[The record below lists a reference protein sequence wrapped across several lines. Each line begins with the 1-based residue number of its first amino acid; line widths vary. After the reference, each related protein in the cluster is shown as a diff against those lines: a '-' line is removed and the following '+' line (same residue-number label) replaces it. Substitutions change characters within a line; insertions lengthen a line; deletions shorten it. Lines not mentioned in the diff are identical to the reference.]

1 MVSVV
6 IPCYNQGRFLGEAI
20 DSVLAQTHRSFEII
34 VVDDGST
41 DDTVE
46 VAGRYNGVRC
56 FSQAN
61 QGQGAARN
69 LGLTHVTG
77 EYVVFLDADDRLL
90 PDAFEIGLRH
100 LEAHPDCA
108 FTAGRCLVLGPDG
121 VRRER
126 SYGPVVVRDHYLML
140 LRNNYIWMPGTVLF
154 RTAIVREVGGFK
166 TTVSGAEDYDLYLRI
181 AQRHR
186 IWCHDQM
193 VAEYR
198 QHETN
203 TSRRPMLMIR
213 SSLKVMYGQR
223 ALIRGNAEAERAWRH
238 GFQRWQDD
246 YGEQLITAVRMQV
259 RAGEWRLA
267 IAGLARLLQ
276 YHPRGVLRHASR
288 KLHRVARGRRP
299 ETLDAPAQQQ
309 SPGSPPRGY

>member
-20 DSVLAQTHRSFEII
+20 DSVLAQTHRSVEII

-41 DDTVE
+41 DDTSV
-46 VAGRYNGVRC
+46 VARRYDGVRC

-100 LEAHPDCA
+100 LAAHPDCA

-121 VRRER
+121 TRQDGLYE
-126 SYGPVVVRDHYLML
+126 PVVERDHYRML

-154 RTAIVREVGGFK
+154 RTAVVRQVGGFK
-166 TTVSGAEDYDLYLRI
+166 TTVSGAEDYDLYLRL
-181 AQRHR
+181 ARRHSV
-186 IWCHDQM
+186 WCHDQI

-213 SSLKVMYGQR
+213 SSLRVMHGQR
-223 ALIRGNAEAERAWRH
+223 AWIKGDAEAERAWRE
-238 GFQRWQDD
+238 GVQRSQNE
-246 YGEQLITAVRMQV
+246 YGEQLATAVRTHV

-267 IAGLARLLQ
+267 IAGLVGLLQ
-276 YHPRGVLRHASR
+276 YHPRGFLRHARR
-288 KLHRVARGRRP
+288 KLYNVARGRRP
-299 ETLDAPAQQQ
+299 EVLDALAPRQ
-309 SPGSPPRGY
+309 SPGRGD